1 MGQHE
6 REAGFNRRQMAG
18 KGDGD
23 GWALFVDMR
32 DAPWSV
38 SGWQVGGCGVV
49 VGWTKDQGLA
59 ELGKERVVLW
69 PRVAKVS
76 SAEKPS
82 APHQPEHPP
91 RSLQTYKWATSDRLR
106 MILGV
111 FSFCTARN
119 PHIICLIFSRVTFFE
134 SNIFVNTNLLQTQNV
149 LLPTNIPPFICKTGL
164 FILS

>member
-1 MGQHE
+1 
-6 REAGFNRRQMAG
+6 MAG

-23 GWALFVDMR
+23 GWTLFVDMR

-38 SGWQVGGCGVV
+38 SGWQVGDGWVV
-49 VGWTKDQGLA
+49 VGWTKVWPSSARSGLCCGQG
-59 ELGKERVVLW
+59 W
-69 PRVAKVS
+69 PR
-76 SAEKPS
+76 SA
-82 APHQPEHPP
+82 A
-91 RSLQTYKWATSDRLR
+91 RRNRRLLTSLSILLIPYKWATSDRLR

-149 LLPTNIPPFICKTGL
+149 LLPTNIPPFTSENRPSIHILINTLVPEGL
-164 FILS
+164 PLKFSNVK

>member
-1 MGQHE
+1 
-6 REAGFNRRQMAG
+6 
-18 KGDGD
+18 
-23 GWALFVDMR
+23 MR

-38 SGWQVGGCGVV
+38 SGWGWWLWGGGGV
-49 VGWTKDQGLA
+49 DQGLA

-76 SAEKPS
+76 CAEKPS

-149 LLPTNIPPFICKTGL
+149 LLPTNIPPFTSENRPSIHILINTLVPEGL
-164 FILS
+164 PVKFSQT